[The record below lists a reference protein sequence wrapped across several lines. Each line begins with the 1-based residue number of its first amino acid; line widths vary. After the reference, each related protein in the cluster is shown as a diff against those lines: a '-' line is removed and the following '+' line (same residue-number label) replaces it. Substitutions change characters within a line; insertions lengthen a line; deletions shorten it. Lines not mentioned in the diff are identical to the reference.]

1 MTAPVR
7 VVIADDH
14 PMFRYGLRA
23 ALCGSDALEIVG
35 EAGDGAELAA
45 LVARLRPDVAVTDL
59 AMPGTDGRTATAMI
73 TRGFPGTAV
82 LVLTMNA
89 DDEAVIDA
97 LRAGA
102 RGYLLKG
109 AERDVIVGA
118 ILTLAAGGTVYDRE
132 IGKRIADYFM
142 AGPRDGAARVF
153 AALTAREHE
162 VLEHVARGLGNS
174 EVAHLLGLSEKTVRN
189 HMATILAKLHVR
201 DRAAAVARARDMRMG
216 QG

>member
-14 PMFRYGLRA
+14 PMFRYGLLA
-23 ALCGSDALEIVG
+23 ALAGSQELEIVG
-35 EAGDGAELAA
+35 EATSGQELAA
-45 LVARLRPDVAVTDL
+45 LVAGLRPDVAVTDL
-59 AMPGTDGRTATAMI
+59 AMPGTDGQTATAMI
-73 TRGFPGTAV
+73 TRDYPETAV

-89 DDEAVIDA
+89 EDDAVIGA

-109 AERDVIVGA
+109 AERDEIVRA
-118 ILTLAAGGTVYDRE
+118 VLTVAAGGTIYDGD
-132 IGKRIADYFM
+132 IGRRIADYFA
-142 AGPRDGAARVF
+142 AGPRDRTQRVF
-153 AALTAREHE
+153 DALTSREHE
-162 VLEHVARGLGNS
+162 VLEHVARGLGNG
-174 EVAHLLGLSEKTVRN
+174 EVAHILGLSEKTVRN
-189 HMATILAKLHVR
+189 HVASILAKLHVR